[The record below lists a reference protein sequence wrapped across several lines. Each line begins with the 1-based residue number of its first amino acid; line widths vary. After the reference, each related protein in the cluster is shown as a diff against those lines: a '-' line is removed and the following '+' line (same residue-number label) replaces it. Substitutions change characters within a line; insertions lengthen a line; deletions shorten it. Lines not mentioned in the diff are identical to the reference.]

1 MAALERV
8 RRPVKGRAI
17 TVTRTN
23 KQCVGKVALVVGA
36 SQGGTG
42 TGAAIRLAA
51 EGARVA
57 ICARSTGKLRATLER
72 IDDVG
77 GPGAGAMFTC
87 DVADPKGG
95 RDTLVART
103 EEAFGP
109 IDYLVYVAAA
119 GGYAPFETI
128 GVDELQ
134 HALEVNVKAPW
145 ILFQHTVASL
155 RARAARGG
163 IVAIGTKAAR
173 PIAGPPFADTPPVRA
188 GTAYGG
194 TKAAL
199 HRIVQGVAAET
210 FHDGI
215 VVNVLAPLAAIGTPA
230 LRAAGWIPDD
240 MFEPVETMV
249 ESTLALLRTATPS
262 RTGQDLYS
270 IELLRELQ
278 QPVYDLTGTEL
289 IEGWQ
294 PEDLPAYMAARAEPV
309 PLSGP
314 YRSGA

>member
-1 MAALERV
+1 M
-8 RRPVKGRAI
+8 
-17 TVTRTN
+17 TRTR
-23 KQCVGKVALVVGA
+23 KACVNKVALVVGA

-57 ICARSTGKLRATLER
+57 ICARSTEKLQTTLGR
-72 IDDVG
+72 INEVG
-77 GPGAGAMFTC
+77 GPAAGAMFTC
-87 DVADPKGG
+87 DVADPNGG

-103 EEAFGP
+103 EQALGP

-119 GGYAPFETI
+119 GSYAPFEAI
-128 GVDELQ
+128 GVEELQ

-145 ILFQHTVASL
+145 ILFQHTIASL
-155 RARAARGG
+155 RARAAQGA

-173 PIAGPPFADTPPVRA
+173 PIVGPPFVDTPPVQA
-188 GTAYGG
+188 GTVYGG

-210 FHDGI
+210 YDDRI
-215 VVNVLAPLAAIGTPA
+215 AVNVLAPLAAIGTPA

-249 ESTLALLRTATPS
+249 ESTLALLTAEPHTL
-262 RTGQDLYS
+262 TGQDLFS
-270 IELLRELQ
+270 IELLHDLQ
-278 QPVYDLTGTEL
+278 RPVYDTTGTNL
-289 IEGWQ
+289 LAGWQ
-294 PEDLPAYMAARAEPV
+294 PNDLPAYIASRAEPV
-309 PLSGP
+309 PLRPPARPSG
-314 YRSGA
+314 